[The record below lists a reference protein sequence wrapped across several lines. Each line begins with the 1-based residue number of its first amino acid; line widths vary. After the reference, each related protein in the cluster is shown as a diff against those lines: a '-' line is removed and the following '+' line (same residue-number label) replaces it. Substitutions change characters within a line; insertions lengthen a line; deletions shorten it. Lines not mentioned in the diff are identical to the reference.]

1 MKFLILGF
9 AQSGKDTFADYVV
22 EEYALKFKS
31 ASMLMAEKIIIPKFP
46 GRYSSVS
53 ECYADR
59 VNHRSVWAK
68 LLEEYIEDDKTR
80 FIREVFE
87 QSEIY
92 CGLRSVEQLI
102 AARKENLFDLSIW
115 VDRNGFFE
123 DKDSCGLT
131 KHYADIIIENN
142 GSFQDLYD
150 KADRLFCLFDDF
162 YLHSENYDF
171 Q

>member
-80 FIREVFE
+80 FIREVFDE
-87 QSEIY
+87 SEIY
-92 CGLRSVEQLI
+92 CGLRSPTELLT
-102 AARKENLFDLSIW
+102 AKKENLFDLSIW
-115 VDRNGFFE
+115 IDRDMCFE
-123 DKDSCGLT
+123 DKSSCGLT

-142 GSFQDLYD
+142 GSLQDLYD
-150 KADRLFCLFDDF
+150 KADALFCLFDEF

>member
-1 MKFLILGF
+1 MRFVILGY
-9 AQSGKDTFADYVV
+9 AQSGKDILAAHLVK
-22 EEYALKFKS
+22 EYSLKFKS
-31 ASMLMAEKIIIPKFP
+31 ASVLMAEKIIIPKFP
-46 GRYSSVS
+46 DRYSTVE

-59 VNHRSVWAK
+59 GNHRSLWAK
-68 LLEEYIEDDKTR
+68 LLEEYVEEDKAK
-80 FIREVFE
+80 FVREVFE

-102 AARKENLFDLSIW
+102 AAKKENLFDLSIW
-115 VDRNGFFE
+115 VDRNGRFE

-162 YLHSENYDF
+162 YLHTENYDF